1 MEIRENRVEV
11 AMQSTLAEG
20 NFFFDGMV
28 ENVSRNGLKMTGI
41 PNKFDAHTMACTT
54 IVSGR
59 GKNFKLKIKPSW
71 VREDGM
77 YQDVGFEILSS
88 PVDWVLMLND
98 LDPRDKDMWG
108 NLQ

>member
-1 MEIRENRVEV
+1 MELRENRVNV
-11 AMQSTLAEG
+11 SMQSTLADG
-20 NFFFDGMV
+20 KFFFDGMV
-28 ENVSRNGLKMTGI
+28 ENVSRNGLKISGI
-41 PNKFDAHTMACTT
+41 PAKFDTHGQACTT

-71 VREDGM
+71 SQRSGL
-77 YQDVGFEILSS
+77 YQDVGFQILSS
-88 PVDWVLMLND
+88 PVDWVLLLNE